1 MIITLRKQLFSILL
15 FLLYLVALVKP
26 LIPTLIYYTNYDYI
40 VTELCENKD
49 KPEMECH
56 GKCYLK
62 KLQDSFEPIKHNDK
76 PISKEFLL
84 LKEYPVITLDF
95 ESYGSVILDIYRRL
109 TKPNFSK
116 HFVIS
121 EYSISIFHPPKTFL

>member
-1 MIITLRKQLFSILL
+1 ML
-15 FLLYLVALVKP
+15 KP
-26 LIPTLIYYTNYDYI
+26 LVPVVIYYANYDYI

-49 KPEMECH
+49 KPEMGCH

-62 KLQDSFEPIKHNDK
+62 KLQDKIEPIKRSDK

-84 LKEYPVITLDF
+84 IKEYPVTTIDF
-95 ESYGSVILDIYRRL
+95 ESFDSILVDFFKRL
-109 TKPNFSK
+109 LKPNFSK

-121 EYSISIFHPPKTFL
+121 EYSTTIFHPPKVLF